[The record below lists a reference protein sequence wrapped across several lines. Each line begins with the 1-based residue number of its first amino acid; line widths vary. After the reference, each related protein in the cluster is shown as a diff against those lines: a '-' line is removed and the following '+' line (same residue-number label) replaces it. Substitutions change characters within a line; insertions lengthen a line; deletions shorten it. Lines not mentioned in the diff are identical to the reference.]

1 MQSAAPFL
9 LTSKKGHVLVDN
21 GCGVVAQARLQN
33 LQHPG
38 PGAGYNKVK
47 MITGRR
53 LRSFWIS
60 AILSCMN
67 AEVILY
73 TPPNTSLTSERPET
87 DPPHVDSTSDAAIQQ
102 HSASNRNN
110 AIQDRLLD
118 LIQNGYGCELLAT
131 ACHKSDPGRG
141 MGEGGSPGTSI
152 SPGRPGNHL
161 V

>member
-60 AILSCMN
+60 AIFSCMN

-102 HSASNRNN
+102 HSSSNRNN

-118 LIQNGYGCELLAT
+118 LRASRSMWLHGV
-131 ACHKSDPGRG
+131 PGLR
-141 MGEGGSPGTSI
+141 
-152 SPGRPGNHL
+152 GRPDPPNRGSL
-161 V
+161 VGQNNVY